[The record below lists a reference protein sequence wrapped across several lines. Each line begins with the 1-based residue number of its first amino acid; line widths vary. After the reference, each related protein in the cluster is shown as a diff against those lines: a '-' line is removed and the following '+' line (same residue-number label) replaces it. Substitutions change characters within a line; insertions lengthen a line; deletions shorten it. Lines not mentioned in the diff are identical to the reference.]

1 MWLTDSEFLGSMVI
15 IRKWN
20 FRVRKLSVSRARPQ
34 PFGYGAAV
42 SAAVPE
48 LSGATESGLEAWN
61 LLQPFTEF
69 ASLVPR
75 LVTLCRESRRLTYH
89 LRVTKG

>member
-20 FRVRKLSVSRARPQ
+20 FRVRKLSVSRAQPQ

-48 LSGATESGLEAWN
+48 LSGGTESGLEAWN

-75 LVTLCRESRRLTYH
+75 LVTLCRESRRLTCH